1 MFLLP
6 KFSIIVVSYESENWI
21 GGCLEGLQA
30 QTCNDFEVIVVDNA
44 SQDNSAIEA
53 EAFPLEN
60 KTVIRSPKNLGYA
73 RGCNIGVRHASG
85 EWLVFLNPDT
95 VARPDWLQQI
105 EAGQDRYP
113 ATSVFACAQYE
124 IGAVNTLDGVGDA
137 YFGFGIPW
145 RGGFGHPVSAL
156 PEEGECFSPCGA
168 AAVVRREVFQKVGG
182 FDKRFFCYCEDVDL
196 GFRLRLAGERCV
208 FLKHAAID
216 HKGSAITGRYS
227 DFTIYHG
234 TRNRMWTYFK
244 NMPLGLLLL
253 TAPGHFAISIYLLIR
268 SASNGTFKP
277 TLRGLLHG
285 IGGLPGI
292 LKSRKRYD
300 QVEPRVKIA
309 SSMTWNI
316 NDLRNRRPNVREFV
330 PAKA

>member
-1 MFLLP
+1 
-6 KFSIIVVSYESENWI
+6 VSYESEDWI
-21 GGCLEGLQA
+21 GGCLEGLRQ
-30 QTCNDFEVIVVDNA
+30 QSFKDFEVIVVDNA
-44 SQDNSAIEA
+44 STDRTVDKA
-53 EAFPLEN
+53 EAFSLPN
-60 KTVIRSPKNLGYA
+60 KIVIRAPRNLGFA
-73 RGCNIGVRHASG
+73 RGCNLGERSATG
-85 EWLVFLNPDT
+85 EWVVFLNPDT
-95 VARPDWLQQI
+95 VARRDWLEQVI
-105 EAGQDRYP
+105 EGQNRYP
-113 ATSVFACAQYE
+113 DTSVFASAQYE
-124 IGAVNTLDGVGDA
+124 IGAANTLDGVGDA

-168 AAVVRREVFQKVGG
+168 AAVVRRSVFQRVGG

-208 FLKHAAID
+208 FLKRAAID
-216 HKGSAITGRYS
+216 HKGSAISGRYS
-227 DFTIYHG
+227 DFTVFYG

-268 SASNGTFKP
+268 SASNGTIRP